1 MLNFNSQI
9 NNKMK
14 NIFRFILLISLS
26 FTACNDDFLEYKPDN
41 AFTAED
47 RIANKADL
55 VTYLNGMYDALSY
68 SSTFG
73 GQFALISELMSDGVD
88 MSRSDNGDW
97 QAHYSR
103 TTDIF
108 LGTTRT
114 MMETAFKAIGRANNV
129 LLNMPRIT
137 DLTDEERKRIEGEC
151 KFVRGMVHFEVV
163 RFFGQPF
170 GYSADNSQLGI
181 APRLS
186 YGTEVVNR
194 ATVGEVYQIAIKDL
208 KEAAS
213 MLPGTN
219 GNYATSWAAKAMLAK
234 IYFQMN
240 DFQNAYAYAD
250 DVIENG
256 GFAMD
261 TDFNTKYRSGNEA
274 SKEIIF
280 SLVTSN
286 INFDN
291 ANGGFRDYFRV
302 NISDNTVGVYS
313 SKDIFTA
320 ANSNDDLRGKSWF
333 KDASGAYICTKFDV
347 DKAYNN
353 PLIHLTEIKLIRAE
367 SAAELGQNLAKA
379 TDDLNEI
386 KVRAGV
392 PELTTPPAVT
402 IINESRRERYIEL
415 YFENNRLHELKRE
428 AIKDNPNLLIRGVI
442 WNCPGMVCQ
451 LPDSELKGNPDMLP
465 NPQGGC
471 N

>member
-1 MLNFNSQI
+1 
-9 NNKMK
+9 MK
-14 NIFRFILLISLS
+14 NIARSIIILMLG

-47 RIANKADL
+47 RIANKLDL
-55 VTYLNGMYDALSY
+55 LTYMNGAYDALSY
-68 SSTFG
+68 SASFG
-73 GQFALISELMSDGVD
+73 GQFSLISELMADGVD

-114 MMETAFKAIGRANNV
+114 MIETSFKAVGRVNNV
-129 LLNMPRIT
+129 LLNMPRISDMT
-137 DLTDEERKRIEGEC
+137 EEEKRRIEGEC
-151 KFVRGMVHFEVV
+151 KFIRGMVHFETVK
-163 RFFGQPF
+163 FFGQPF
-170 GYSADNSQLGI
+170 GFTQDNSHPGI

-186 YGTEVVNR
+186 FGAEVVNR
-194 ATVGEVYQIAIKDL
+194 ASVGEVYQIAIKDL
-208 KEAAS
+208 KEAVEL
-213 MLPGTN
+213 LPESN

-240 DFQNAYAYAD
+240 DFPNAYLYAD

-256 GFAMD
+256 GFLLD
-261 TDFNTKYRSGNEA
+261 SDFRTKYSSGNES

-280 SLVTSN
+280 ALVTTN
-286 INFDN
+286 LNFDN
-291 ANGGFRDYFRV
+291 ANGGYRDYFRV

-313 SKDIFTA
+313 SKDIFA
-320 ANSNDDLRGKSWF
+320 DANSNNDLRGPAWF
-333 KDASGAYICTKFDV
+333 KEVAGAYICTKFDI

-353 PLIHLTEIKLIRAE
+353 PLIHLTEIKLIRSE
-367 SAAELGQNLAKA
+367 SAAELGQNLDKA
-379 TDDLNEI
+379 TNDLNQI
-386 KVRAGV
+386 KLRAGLN
-392 PELTTPPAVT
+392 ELSSPGAVT
-402 IINESRRERYIEL
+402 IINEARRERHVEL

-428 AIKDNPNLLIRGVI
+428 AVRDNPNLLIRGAI

-451 LPDSELKGNPDMLP
+451 LPDSELKGNPDMQP

>member
-1 MLNFNSQI
+1 
-9 NNKMK
+9 MK

-256 GFAMD
+256 GFA
-261 TDFNTKYRSGNEA
+261 
-274 SKEIIF
+274 
-280 SLVTSN
+280 
-286 INFDN
+286 
-291 ANGGFRDYFRV
+291 
-302 NISDNTVGVYS
+302 
-313 SKDIFTA
+313 
-320 ANSNDDLRGKSWF
+320 
-333 KDASGAYICTKFDV
+333 
-347 DKAYNN
+347 
-353 PLIHLTEIKLIRAE
+353 
-367 SAAELGQNLAKA
+367 
-379 TDDLNEI
+379 
-386 KVRAGV
+386 
-392 PELTTPPAVT
+392 
-402 IINESRRERYIEL
+402 
-415 YFENNRLHELKRE
+415 
-428 AIKDNPNLLIRGVI
+428 
-442 WNCPGMVCQ
+442 
-451 LPDSELKGNPDMLP
+451 
-465 NPQGGC
+465 
-471 N
+471 

>member
-1 MLNFNSQI
+1 
-9 NNKMK
+9 
-14 NIFRFILLISLS
+14 
-26 FTACNDDFLEYKPDN
+26 
-41 AFTAED
+41 
-47 RIANKADL
+47 
-55 VTYLNGMYDALSY
+55 
-68 SSTFG
+68 
-73 GQFALISELMSDGVD
+73 
-88 MSRSDNGDW
+88 
-97 QAHYSR
+97 
-103 TTDIF
+103 
-108 LGTTRT
+108 
-114 MMETAFKAIGRANNV
+114 
-129 LLNMPRIT
+129 
-137 DLTDEERKRIEGEC
+137 
-151 KFVRGMVHFEVV
+151 
-163 RFFGQPF
+163 
-170 GYSADNSQLGI
+170 
-181 APRLS
+181 
-186 YGTEVVNR
+186 
-194 ATVGEVYQIAIKDL
+194 
-208 KEAAS
+208 
-213 MLPGTN
+213 
-219 GNYATSWAAKAMLAK
+219 
-234 IYFQMN
+234 
-240 DFQNAYAYAD
+240 
-250 DVIENG
+250 
-256 GFAMD
+256 AMD